1 MKCSAKAKIRSV
13 SEGEASLGGGNGTA
27 LYRCG
32 RARLSGATAK
42 YGNAWKRNSKPML
55 RHETARR
62 GTVGHRKRGDQVSS
76 ILIFFLGAIFGT
88 MVALMVFAMM
98 HLNDND

>member
-1 MKCSAKAKIRSV
+1 
-13 SEGEASLGGGNGTA
+13 
-27 LYRCG
+27 
-32 RARLSGATAK
+32 
-42 YGNAWKRNSKPML
+42 ML

-62 GTVGHRKRGDQVSS
+62 GTVGHRKRGDQVSG